1 MAKGPV
7 VLSRMHL
14 APDPSTHQHPG
25 RLLQLL
31 ELRSNQS
38 LQPYH
43 YQPDTNHRKED
54 TILGTTV
61 AIAMYLENHNNHFER
76 SLDKSSTQSMNKHQE
91 EKLSVFRH
99 SQGTN

>member
-25 RLLQLL
+25 LLLQLL
-31 ELRSNQS
+31 ELRSSQS
-38 LQPYH
+38 LQTCH
-43 YQPDTNHRKED
+43 YQPDTNHCKED

-61 AIAMYLENHNNHFER
+61 SIPMYLENHNNHFER
-76 SLDKSSTQSMNKHQE
+76 SLDKSSPPLMNKHQE
-91 EKLSVFRH
+91 ERLSVFRH